1 MIKIAS
7 IYGTPTMYYTVLT
20 LNMYYLIYSF
30 YEIGH
35 IVKTILQIR
44 QLKHQEVN
52 NLSKFQQLVSSSP
65 EF

>member
-1 MIKIAS
+1 
-7 IYGTPTMYYTVLT
+7 MYYTVLT